1 MLRNWFVLSLATI
14 LLVGCGSSS
23 KTDEAETNETDAE
36 TKADSDQASTRLK
49 LPEGLDQEMVEAY
62 NSVQA
67 EPSGRELTMLA
78 SISQAVAS
86 GLAQR
91 QDDRADDFF
100 LQTDELIQQAIAAGM
115 EVPPQAMASVSYN
128 AASVHLIRGNTEEA
142 TKRLQKAV
150 ESGFKV
156 ADLQRD
162 TRMAKLLETEGFN
175 AKLTKWV
182 AVAQE
187 KIRAHAMEDLAN
199 GETFPFE
206 FDLKDINGE
215 PVSVAQHKG
224 KVLIVDVW
232 GTWCGPCLAELPSF
246 IKLQEQYGPKGLQII
261 GLNYERGPD
270 EKQNRQL
277 VQKVVDQVGINYPC
291 ALGTETVQG
300 QIPDFGG
307 FPTTLFIDRSGKV
320 RMKAVGLHE
329 YEYLE
334 AIVKTLLEE

>member
-1 MLRNWFVLSLATI
+1 MLRNWFVLSAATI
-14 LLVGCGSSS
+14 LLVGCDSSP
-23 KTDEAETNETDAE
+23 KTDEAETNAPDIETEAGD
-36 TKADSDQASTRLK
+36 DQASTLLT
-49 LPEGLDQEMVEAY
+49 LPDGLDQEMVEAY
-62 NSVQA
+62 KSMQGN
-67 EPSGRELTMLA
+67 PGGRELLTLA
-78 SISQAVAS
+78 QISQVVGS

-100 LQTDELIQQAIAAGM
+100 LQTDKLIQQAIAAGM
-115 EVPPQAMASVSYN
+115 EVPGQALASVSYN
-128 AASVHLIRGNTEEA
+128 AASVYLIRGNTEEA
-142 TKRLQKAV
+142 TERLQKAI

-162 TRMAKLLETEGFN
+162 TRMAKLLETDGFD
-175 AKLTKWV
+175 AMLAKWV
-182 AVAQE
+182 ATAEE
-187 KIRAHAMEDLAN
+187 KVRAHAMEDLAN
-199 GETFPFE
+199 GKTFPFE

-215 PVSVAQHKG
+215 PVSVQQHNG
-224 KVLIVDVW
+224 KVMIVDVW
-232 GTWCGPCLAELPSF
+232 GTWCGPCMAELPSF

-261 GLNYERGPD
+261 GLNYERGQD

-277 VQKVVDQVGINYPC
+277 VQKVIDQVGINYPC
-291 ALGTETVQG
+291 ALGTDTVQG

>member
-1 MLRNWFVLSLATI
+1 MMLRNWFVLSVTTI
-14 LLVGCGSSS
+14 VLVGCNS
-23 KTDEAETNETDAE
+23 KPSTDDAEADDTNAETV
-36 TKADSDQASTRLK
+36 ADDQASTRLK
-49 LPEGLDQEMVEAY
+49 LPDGLDQEMVDAY
-62 NSVQA
+62 NSVSG

-78 SISQAVAS
+78 SISQVVAS
-86 GLAQR
+86 GLVQQ

-100 LQTDELIQQAIAAGM
+100 LQTDQLIQQAVAAGM

-162 TRMAKLLETEGFN
+162 TRMTKLLETDGFD
-175 AKLTKWV
+175 AKLAKWE

-187 KIRAHAMEDLAN
+187 KVRAHAIEDLAN
-199 GETFPFE
+199 GETFPFDFE
-206 FDLKDINGE
+206 LKGINGD
-215 PVSVAQHKG
+215 PISVQQHKG

-232 GTWCGPCLAELPSF
+232 GTWCGPCMAELPSF

-261 GLNYERGPD
+261 GLNYERGQN
-270 EKQNRQL
+270 EKQNQQL
-277 VQKVVDQVGINYPC
+277 VQKVVTQTGINYPC
-291 ALGTETVQG
+291 ALGTEQIQQ
-300 QIPDFGG
+300 QIPDFGS
-307 FPTTLFIDRSGKV
+307 FPTTLIIDRSGKV
-320 RMKAVGLHE
+320 RLKAVGLHE